1 MMRESMILQH
11 AYTLHRRSKR
21 YTPRSAFT
29 LIELLVVIAIIAILA
44 ALLLPAL
51 ARAKSKAQTVQ
62 CINNQKQLT
71 TCWVMYAGDYSD
83 KLVLNRPTSLGS
95 WVSGF
100 LRQMPDATN
109 EADIRLA
116 TLFPYNTSVAI
127 YKCPAAG
134 VTVPSMLAS
143 VPAAREKGLVRHY
156 SMSGRM
162 GATDESA
169 WILGPQYDL
178 FQKMGDIR
186 KPSPPNALLFLDE
199 SIQSIDDS
207 FFATQLAQLWMN
219 SASTRHS
226 KGAVFSF
233 ADGHAERWKWRVL
246 SVEQDWWAPANSGG
260 MDTTLDLRRLQNA
273 VAEQ

>member
-1 MMRESMILQH
+1 MILH
-11 AYTLHRRSKR
+11 NAYTPGGRSKPGPTR
-21 YTPRSAFT
+21 FAFT

-51 ARAKSKAQTVQ
+51 ARAKAKAQTVQ
-62 CINNQKQLT
+62 CINNLKQLT
-71 TCWVMYAGDYSD
+71 TCWVMYSGDYSD

-100 LRQMPDATN
+100 LRQMPDAIN
-109 EADIRLA
+109 EADIRQA

-134 VTVPSMLAS
+134 FAVPSMLAN
-143 VPAAREKGLVRHY
+143 VPAARAQGLVRHY

-207 FFATQLAQLWMN
+207 FFATQLDQLWMN
-219 SASTRHS
+219 SPSTRHS

-246 SVEQDWWAPANSGG
+246 NVEQDWWTPANTGG
-260 MDTTLDLRRLQNA
+260 VDTTVDLRRLQDA
-273 VAEQ
+273 VAER